1 LQWIVDA
8 ASNYPSAAAGVAAAS
23 AALAEDSMLP
33 ELALSLAPA
42 TSAGA
47 TARAAVRDGFGD
59 ALDRD
64 DMADLQLV
72 VSELVTNAFV
82 HGRGTIQLNLRHS
95 ARELTGS
102 VSDDGNGFRY
112 MLRGF
117 GGDDPHGR
125 GLALVDAL
133 VARWGIRGG
142 STHVWFAMQVDAVR
156 RPRR

>member
-1 LQWIVDA
+1 
-8 ASNYPSAAAGVAAAS
+8 
-23 AALAEDSMLP
+23 MLT
-33 ELALSLAPA
+33 ELALPLAPA
-42 TSAGA
+42 TSASA
-47 TARAAVRDGFGD
+47 TARAAVRDCFVD

-64 DMADLQLV
+64 DMADLQFV

-82 HGRGTIQLNLRHS
+82 HGRGAIQLSLRLS
-95 ARELTGS
+95 AREVTGS

-112 MLRGF
+112 TPHGF

-133 VARWGIRGG
+133 IARWGTRRG
-142 STHVWFAMQVDAVR
+142 STHVWFAMQLDAVR